1 MSAPSGTVRRGLPGP
16 GVPATSL
23 DRIAPG
29 LAALMRY
36 DRANIGADV
45 RAGLAVAAVAIP
57 VGISYAELA
66 GFRPEY
72 GLYASFFPLI
82 VYALLGS
89 SPQLIVGPDAATCAV
104 IAASIAPL
112 AAGDTVL
119 YAHLAGMLTLIAG
132 LICVLASFL
141 RLGALADF
149 LSKPILVGLLNGIAI
164 TIVLGQVAKL
174 LGFPVASHGLLP
186 VVFEVAGRL
195 GETNPATLA
204 LGIAALL
211 VVGFGPRLAPA
222 MPAGIVAMVLA
233 AAAVA
238 AFGLERMGVAT
249 LGAVPGGLPLPSFPA
264 VDPAYLPSLITD
276 AASVALVSYA
286 SLIFSCRSFA
296 SRNGYEVDA
305 DQEFAALGA
314 ANIVSGLTQGFA
326 VSGADSRTAVGDANG
341 GRTHATGLV
350 AAAVVGFVI
359 LFLTGPLRFVP
370 TAALG
375 AVLVFAGLSLF
386 DAKSLRLIFR
396 ADRVEGAISVL
407 AMLGVV
413 GLGVTRG
420 VLLAV
425 ILALLRF
432 VQLTSRPRVEVL
444 GTVEGLPGF
453 HSLSRHKS
461 ARPLPGL
468 VVVRFN
474 GPLVFFNTG
483 HFRKAVLAAVDARGA
498 GVARVVLD
506 LIPITKVDVS
516 GILALQE
523 LRDVLASR
531 GILLEG
537 AGRRT
542 EWLRWAE
549 KHGFGDEAPMIYP
562 TLRRA
567 VREEPAST
575 DAMEERKDG
584 EDRPAEEEAPRPAT
598 DRTRPRG
605 GEMP

>member
-1 MSAPSGTVRRGLPGP
+1 MIAPGTVRRGLPGP
-16 GVPATSL
+16 GVPATAL

-89 SPQLIVGPDAATCAV
+89 SPQLILGPDAATCAV
-104 IAASIAPL
+104 VAASVAPL
-112 AAGDTVL
+112 AAGDGVL
-119 YAHLAGMLTLIAG
+119 YAELAGMLTLLAG
-132 LICVLASFL
+132 LMCLAASLL

-149 LSKPILVGLLNGIAI
+149 LSRPILVGLLNGIAI
-164 TIVLGQVAKL
+164 TIVLGQIAKL
-174 LGFPVASHGLLP
+174 LGFSVEASGLLP
-186 VVFEVAGRL
+186 VVAEVVRRI

-204 LGIAALL
+204 VGVSALFVVGLGSRFLPSLPIGIIAMALAALA
-211 VVGFGPRLAPA
+211 VGL
-222 MPAGIVAMVLA
+222 L
-233 AAAVA
+233 
-238 AFGLERMGVAT
+238 GLEARGVAT
-249 LGAVPGGLPLPSFPA
+249 LGIVPGGLPMPRFPA
-264 VDPAYLPSLITD
+264 VDPAFLPSLITD
-276 AASVALVSYA
+276 AASVALVGYA

-296 SRNGYEVDA
+296 ARNGYEVDA

-314 ANIVSGLTQGFA
+314 ANIVSALTRGFA
-326 VSGADSRTAVGDANG
+326 VSGADSRTAVGAANG

-386 DAKSLRLIFR
+386 DLRSLRLIFR
-396 ADRVEGAISVL
+396 ADRVEGAISIL
-407 AMLGVV
+407 ATLGVV

-425 ILALLRF
+425 VLALLRF
-432 VQLTSRPRVEVL
+432 VQLTSRPHVEEL
-444 GTVEGLPGF
+444 GEVEGLPGF
-453 HSLSRHKS
+453 HALSRHKQ
-461 ARPLPGL
+461 ARRLPH
-468 VVVRFN
+468 VVVIRFN

-483 HFRKAVLAAVDARGA
+483 YFRRAVIAAVDGHEPP
-498 GVARVVLD
+498 VARVILD
-506 LIPITKVDVS
+506 LIPITKVDVT
-516 GILALQE
+516 GIFALRE
-523 LRDVLASR
+523 LRDALAGR
-531 GILLEG
+531 GITLVA

-542 EWLRWAE
+542 EWRRWMEA
-549 KHGFGDEAPMIYP
+549 HGFDQEGVIIYP

-567 VREEPAST
+567 VRAGEEDATAEPIAGAGQVASRQG
-575 DAMEERKDG
+575 AG
-584 EDRPAEEEAPRPAT
+584 A
-598 DRTRPRG
+598 
-605 GEMP
+605 

>member
-1 MSAPSGTVRRGLPGP
+1 MSAASGTVRRGLPGP
-16 GVPATSL
+16 GIPATPL

-29 LAALMRY
+29 LAALLRY
-36 DRANIGADV
+36 DRANIGADI

-82 VYALLGS
+82 AYALLGS

-132 LICVLASFL
+132 LICIIASFL

-164 TIVLGQVAKL
+164 TIVLGQIAKL

-186 VVFEVAGRL
+186 VAIEVASRL

-204 LGIAALL
+204 LGVAALL
-211 VVGFGPRLAPA
+211 VVGLGPRFVPA

-238 AFGLERMGVAT
+238 GLGLERMGVAT

-264 VDPAYLPSLITD
+264 VDPAYLPNLITD

-286 SLIFSCRSFA
+286 SLIFSSRSFA
-296 SRNGYEVDA
+296 SRNGYEVDG

-326 VSGADSRTAVGDANG
+326 VSGADSRTAVGNVSG

-386 DAKSLRLIFR
+386 DAKGLRLIFR
-396 ADRVEGAISVL
+396 ADPVEGAISVL

-432 VQLTSRPRVEVL
+432 VQLTSRPRVEAL
-444 GTVEGLPGF
+444 GIVEGLPGF
-453 HSLSRHKS
+453 HALSNHKT

-468 VVVRFN
+468 VIVRFN

-483 HFRKAVLAAVDARGA
+483 HFRKAVLAAVDGA
-498 GVARVVLD
+498 AVPVRCVILD

-516 GILALQE
+516 GVFALRE
-523 LRDVLASR
+523 LRDALAAR
-531 GILLEG
+531 GIALAG

-542 EWLRWAE
+542 EWLSWAE
-549 KHGFGDEAPMIYP
+549 AHGFADEGATIYP

-567 VREEPAST
+567 VR
-575 DAMEERKDG
+575 DALALAETNEERQGD
-584 EDRPAEEEAPRPAT
+584 EDPHAQEEAPRPVR
-598 DRTRPRG
+598 DRTGPG
-605 GEMP
+605 GGDMP